1 MRGLTLFWRFR
12 PLIDENEIKLKRAY
26 WQGVFDALSHGER
39 SRSEK
44 SEKDRLTAEVWLTA
58 LDWIL
63 GQKDQSASTLES
75 PQDGKV

>member
-1 MRGLTLFWRFR
+1 
-12 PLIDENEIKLKRAY
+12 LIEENEIKMKRAY

-75 PQDGKV
+75 TQNGKV